1 MTPLVSLLFS
11 AARIAC
17 AAVSK
22 LFYKNGDA
30 FQTGQWEDSSPG
42 AVPLAGQPGCG
53 HRYGIMQAPSH
64 IVNPP
69 GGTLAG

>member
-17 AAVSK
+17 TAISK

-30 FQTGQWEDSSPG
+30 FQPGQWEDSSPG
-42 AVPLAGQPGCG
+42 VMLLAGQSGLSHQC
-53 HRYGIMQAPSH
+53 GIMQALSP